1 MAEMMSTP
9 SLSDEE
15 NHKPSERKDWRESY
29 YFNFVDLENMVSG
42 FTTIGL
48 YPNLS
53 RREFVFAVFHDGE
66 RHLYHQ
72 EHDSPFSLETLE
84 CLDDGR
90 LRFQLVEA
98 LKSWRIV
105 FSGPGLEAE
114 ILWAGRFPAFSFGRG
129 SGTSWEGHFEQS
141 GRVSGV
147 IRIRGVEKNIQG
159 YGQRDKSWGPRHWH
173 IDHWYAFHAQFRD
186 FSIGLRMDSVK
197 GVKTVS
203 GGVSTAGGSIPVSN
217 VEVETEYGGDRGTPS
232 GAATRITCLD
242 GKEYVVRSKPLSPSS
257 FVKFTR
263 RFQGGVTE
271 LVEAMALHRLEEDG
285 ETGTGLL
292 EWLFTSFS

>member
-1 MAEMMSTP
+1 MMNTP
-9 SLSDEE
+9 SPKDEE
-15 NHKPSERKDWRESY
+15 NHKPSGRKDWRESY

-53 RREFVFAVFHDGE
+53 RREFVFAVFQGGE
-66 RHLYHQ
+66 RYIYHQ
-72 EHDSPFSLETLE
+72 EHDSPFSLETLK

-90 LRFQLVEA
+90 LCFQLVEA

-105 FSGPGLEAE
+105 FSSPGLEVE
-114 ILWAGRFPAFSFGRG
+114 ILWTGRFPAFSFGRG

-141 GRVSGV
+141 GTVSG
-147 IRIRGVEKNIQG
+147 RIRAGGIETSIWG
-159 YGQRDKSWGPRHWH
+159 YGQRDKSWGPRQWH
-173 IDHWYAFHAQFRD
+173 IDHWYALHAQFRG
-186 FSIGLRMDSVK
+186 FSIGLRMDTVK
-197 GVKTVS
+197 GVTTVS
-203 GGVSTAGGSIPVSN
+203 GGVSTALGSIPVSS
-217 VEVETEYGGDRGTPS
+217 VEVETEYSGDPGTPT
-232 GAATRITCLD
+232 GAATRILCQD
-242 GKEYVVRSKPLSPSS
+242 GKEYSICSKLLSPSS

-263 RFQGGVTE
+263 RFPGGTTE
-271 LVEAMALHRLEEDG
+271 LVEAMAVHRLEEYG

>member
-1 MAEMMSTP
+1 MMGTP
-9 SLSDEE
+9 HPRDEQ

-42 FTTIGL
+42 FATIGL

-53 RREFVFAVFHDGE
+53 RREFVFAVFHEGE

-84 CLDDGR
+84 CLDDGH
-90 LRFQLVEA
+90 LCFQLVEA

-105 FSGPGLEAE
+105 FSGLELEAE
-114 ILWAGRFPAFSFGRG
+114 ILWTGRFPAFSFGRG

-141 GRVSGV
+141 GKVSGV
-147 IRIRGVEKNIQG
+147 MRIRGFEKNIQG
-159 YGQRDKSWGPRHWH
+159 YGQRDKSWGPRQWH
-173 IDHWYAFHAQFRD
+173 IDYWYAFHAQFRD

-203 GGVSTAGGSIPVSN
+203 GGVSTAWGSTPVSS
-217 VEVETEYGGDRGTPS
+217 VRVETEYGGEPGTPT
-232 GAATRITCLD
+232 GAATRVICQD
-242 GKEYVVRSKPLSPSS
+242 GKEYVVRSKLLSPSS

-263 RFQGGVTE
+263 RFPGGTTE
-271 LVEAMALHRLEEDG
+271 LFEAMAVHRLEESG
-285 ETGTGLL
+285 ETGSGLL

>member
-1 MAEMMSTP
+1 MMSIP
-9 SLSDEE
+9 SPEDEE
-15 NHKPSERKDWRESY
+15 NHKPSERSDWRESY

-53 RREFVFAVFHDGE
+53 RREFVFAVFHGGE

-72 EHDSPFSLETLE
+72 EHESRFSLETPE

-90 LRFQLVEA
+90 LCFQLVEA
-98 LKSWRIV
+98 LKSWRII
-105 FSGPGLEAE
+105 FSNPRLEAE
-114 ILWAGRFPAFSFGRG
+114 ILWTGRFPAFSFGRG

-141 GRVSGV
+141 GTVSGR
-147 IRIRGVEKNIQG
+147 IRIGGVEKNIQG
-159 YGQRDKSWGPRHWH
+159 YGQRDKSWGPRQWH
-173 IDHWYAFHAQFRD
+173 IDHWYAFHAQFRG

-203 GGVSTAGGSIPVSN
+203 GGVSTAWGSTPVSSVR
-217 VEVETEYGGDRGTPS
+217 VEAEYGGDPGTPT
-232 GAATRITCLD
+232 GAVTRIICQD
-242 GKEYVVRSKPLSPSS
+242 GKEYVVCSKLLSPSS

-263 RFQGGVTE
+263 RFPGGMTE
-271 LVEAMALHRLEEDG
+271 LVEAMAVHRLEESG